1 MFKLAVA
8 AASAVLLVT
17 ASAAAQAK
25 PPADQPTDQFKNQ
38 WLEVFSEDGTIS
50 RIRQTQPIPNEPGNF
65 VTAAAVTPIEVN
77 GPSSTKFDLVF
88 VGDGYTSAQLGTYAQ
103 HVQSKFNEIMAMEP
117 FKSNRTQ
124 FNAWRVDVISA
135 QSGVDN
141 DPTQGV
147 LKNTALDMYFWCNG
161 TERLLCVNTTKAQQQ
176 AASAPD
182 ADQILALGNT
192 TKYGG
197 AGGTIAT
204 AAGGHASAG
213 QIAIHELGHSIGR
226 LADEYDYGGGTC
238 YPFSEPT
245 EPNVSKLTA
254 AQMRAS
260 GTKWASYLG
269 QATPDGGT
277 IGTFLGARYYTQ
289 CIYRPSDN
297 SIMRTL
303 GRQFNSVGRDAM
315 IRQFYIER

>member
-1 MFKLAVA
+1 MFKLALA
-8 AASAVLLVT
+8 AGVAVLLLTTT
-17 ASAAAQAK
+17 APVQAR
-25 PPADQPTDQFKNQ
+25 PQEPEPFKGQGQ

-50 RIRQTQPIPNEPGNF
+50 RVRQTQPIPDEPALS

-88 VGDGYTSAQLGTYAQ
+88 VGDGYTSSQLGTYAQ
-103 HVQSKFNEIMAMEP
+103 HVQSKFNEIMAFEP
-117 FKSNRTQ
+117 FKSHRTQ
-124 FNAWRVDVISA
+124 FNAWRVDVISS

-161 TERLLCVNTTKAQQQ
+161 IERLLCVNQTKAQQQ
-176 AASAPD
+176 AAAAPD
-182 ADQILALGNT
+182 ADQILALGNS

-197 AGGTIAT
+197 AGGGVAT
-204 AAGGHASAG
+204 ASGGHASAG

-226 LADEYDYGGGTC
+226 LADEYDYGDGACYTGG
-238 YPFSEPT
+238 EPV

-254 AQMRAS
+254 AQMQAS
-260 GTKWASYLG
+260 GTKWRNYLG
-269 QATPDGGT
+269 QSTPDGGT
-277 IGTFLGARYYTQ
+277 IGTYEGARYFTR
-289 CIYRPSDN
+289 CIYRPSVD

-303 GRQFNSVGRDAM
+303 GRQFNSPSRDEM
-315 IRQFYIER
+315 IKQFYIER